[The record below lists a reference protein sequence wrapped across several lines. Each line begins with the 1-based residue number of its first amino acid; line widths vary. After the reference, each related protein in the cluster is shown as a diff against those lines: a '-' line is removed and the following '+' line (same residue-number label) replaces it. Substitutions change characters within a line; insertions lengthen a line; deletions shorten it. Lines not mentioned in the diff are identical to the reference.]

1 MTEASIFENSHLF
14 WPVLVIAILLLALF
28 VWKEWKRQIARVF
41 YISVLIALI
50 TVASLA
56 MLALKPL
63 NNTSNK
69 AKIGVLLTE
78 KFSQERLD
86 SIKSLDKEIVM
97 ITYRPNK
104 VLSEALDS
112 LSSIYILGDGVA
124 AYDFWQFDKRSV
136 RFFGADK
143 PKGIT
148 RLKYNQE
155 NVLGEDLV
163 IQGSYHKAEEKFWL
177 VLQDGNGLGI
187 DSVALIANDAQN
199 FKLKTPLK
207 AVGKFV
213 FEIVEKDSLGA
224 SVSSD
229 PLPFRVNSNK
239 SIKIL
244 LVNGFPT
251 FESKYLKNYLAESGH
266 EVIVRSQLT
275 KGRYKFEYFN
285 SPKVPIYN
293 FNQKALAS
301 FDLVIIDAISFKNIS
316 KRSRSSIENAIENDG
331 LGVFIQPEPVLFTRA
346 SKQLVVK
353 FKKDGRTKIN
363 LEQFPKITFDK
374 FPYAFL
380 KNDGLEKIHHSKSE
394 IFTGYRRMQKGRVGA
409 TVFQN
414 TYQLQLH
421 GKSKAYRQFWS
432 EIVSKLTKKNDE
444 IVSWHSVAN
453 FPLEQQPYIFD
464 LQTDAVSPQVHN
476 QDGQAIALEQNIDI
490 PTLWSGITY
499 PIRQKWN
506 QLQLGDEGEMGLDFY
521 VIDSLSWLS
530 LRVNNLRKKNNRY
543 FKNSSENTTANTSL
557 KQMSL
562 LWFFVIGILGLAYL
576 WLHPKLWKE

>member
-14 WPVLVIAILLLALF
+14 WPVLVIAIVLLVLF
-28 VWKEWKRQIARVF
+28 VWKEWKPPIAKVF
-41 YISVLIALI
+41 YIHVLMALI
-50 TVASLA
+50 TVTSLA

-63 NNTSNK
+63 KNTPNK

-78 KFSQERLD
+78 RFSQERVD

-97 ITYRPNK
+97 IPYRPNK
-104 VLSEALDS
+104 DLSTTLDS
-112 LSSIYILGDGVA
+112 LSTIYILGDGVA

-136 RFFGADK
+136 RFFGADI

-148 RLKYNQE
+148 RMKYIKE
-155 NVLGEDLV
+155 NVLGKNL
-163 IQGSYHKAEEKFWL
+163 IITGSYHKAEDKRRL

-187 DSVALIANDAQN
+187 DSVALIASDSQN

-229 PLPFRVNSNK
+229 PLPFSVASNK

-251 FESKYLKNYLAESGH
+251 FESKYLKNYLAEMGH

-275 KGRYKFEYFN
+275 KDRYKFEYFN
-285 SPKVPIYN
+285 SSNVPVYN
-293 FNQKALAS
+293 FNQGALAS
-301 FDLVIIDAISFKNIS
+301 FDLLIIDAISYKNIS
-316 KRSRSSIENAIENDG
+316 KRSRSSIENAIKNDG
-331 LGVFIQPEPVLFTRA
+331 LGVFIQPEPVLFTMT

-353 FKKDGRTKIN
+353 FKDDGRTKIN

-394 IFTGYRRMQKGRVGA
+394 IFTGYRRLQNGRIGA

-414 TYQLQLH
+414 TYQLQLQ
-421 GKSKAYRQFWS
+421 GKSKAYVQFWS
-432 EIVSKLTKKNDE
+432 EIVSKLTKKNEE
-444 IVSWHSVAN
+444 IVSWHSVTD
-453 FPLEQQPYIFD
+453 FPLVQQPYIFD
-464 LQTDAVSPQVHN
+464 LHTDAVSPQVHN
-476 QDGQAIALEQNIDI
+476 QVGQAITLEQDIDI

-499 PIRQKWN
+499 PLKQKWN
-506 QLQLGDEGEMGLDFY
+506 QLQLSDENEKGLNFY

-530 LRVNNLRKKNNRY
+530 LRANNLRKKNNRY
-543 FKNSSENTTANTSL
+543 FENSSENTTAKNSI
-557 KQMSL
+557 KRISS

-576 WLHPKLWKE
+576 WLHPKLWNE